1 MASPAS
7 KTSTKKSGAKE
18 PQDHLQTSTVQNWK
32 RQGVEDILLPSGNT
46 AKVRR
51 PGPAAL
57 LQNGMMPDSLMP
69 IINESIRTGKG
80 MSPEKSKEMVKD
92 PESIAQMLD
101 GIDRACLKIIVEPK
115 VAYHRRQVDSVEW
128 EDIPYGDRDT
138 DEFIYTDEI
147 DLDDKMF
154 LFQFAVGGTR
164 DLETFR
170 EQSAASLGDLA
181 DEQGAGISPE

>member
-7 KTSTKKSGAKE
+7 DTKKTTRKS
-18 PQDHLQTSTVQNWK
+18 PQDHLTPNTATNWK
-32 RQGVEDILLPSGNT
+32 RTGEEDVLLPSGNV

-51 PGPAAL
+51 PGPVAL
-57 LQNGMMPDSLMP
+57 LASGVMPDSLMP
-69 IINESIRTGKG
+69 IINEAIRSGKG
-80 MSPEKSKEMVKD
+80 LAPEKTKEMIQD
-92 PESIAQMLD
+92 QDSIFEMLD
-101 GIDRACLKIIVEPK
+101 GIDRAVIKIVVEPK
-115 VAYHRRQVDSVEW
+115 VAYHRQEIGGEW
-128 EDIPYGDRDT
+128 SDIPQADRDT

-170 EQSAASLGDLA
+170 RQSDASLGSLA
-181 DEQGAGISPE
+181 DEPGTDIEAK